1 MIDYDIDA
9 APARKYQPG
18 HPPRSASSGLTVALR
33 DGSSVLIRQIGAAD
47 APLVSDVFDRLS
59 DTSRWMQF
67 LAAKKELSSAE
78 LRHLTEID
86 HHDHEALAAVDH
98 TDGRGVGIA
107 RYIRH
112 TGNPQAAEVSVT
124 VVDDWQRRG
133 LGTELLNR
141 LSGRALQEGIGL
153 FTAVAAVGN
162 AAAAGLLRTMTAE
175 LVRQEYDTVEYEI
188 ILAPGRGGSA
198 CVRGNPRVDLQ
209 RS

>member
-1 MIDYDIDA
+1 
-9 APARKYQPG
+9 
-18 HPPRSASSGLTVALR
+18 
-33 DGSSVLIRQIGAAD
+33 
-47 APLVSDVFDRLS
+47 
-59 DTSRWMQF
+59 
-67 LAAKKELSSAE
+67 
-78 LRHLTEID
+78 
-86 HHDHEALAAVDH
+86 
-98 TDGRGVGIA
+98 
-107 RYIRH
+107 
-112 TGNPQAAEVSVT
+112 
-124 VVDDWQRRG
+124 
-133 LGTELLNR
+133 LLNR